1 MSYYPV
7 FLDVKE
13 RRCVV
18 CGGGNVALRKVEAL
32 LRAGAAV
39 EVIAP
44 DVCPELAEMA
54 AEKQITII
62 DREYREGDLNDAF
75 VVIAATDDREAN
87 RRIARDA
94 RDHHSLV
101 NAVDDA
107 GCSDFIVPSAVTRGE
122 LTIAVST
129 GGRSPALARKLRTR
143 LETQYGEE
151 FGELTALAGEVR
163 AELKRRERRPSEDAW
178 QRALDLDELAA
189 LLREQRPAAAR
200 DRLMHNLTEGDLK

>member
-7 FLDVKE
+7 FLEVNN

-44 DVCPELAEMA
+44 DVCPELQQLA
-54 AEKQITII
+54 AGKHITVTA
-62 DREYREGDLNDAF
+62 REYRDGDLEGAF
-75 VVIAATDDREAN
+75 VVVAATDDREAN
-87 RRIARDA
+87 RRIAADA
-94 RDHHSLV
+94 RTHHCIV

-107 GCSDFIVPSAVTRGE
+107 SCSDFIVPSTVHRGD

-129 GGRSPALARKLRTR
+129 GGKSPALARKLRTR
-143 LETQYGEE
+143 LEDQYGED
-151 FGELTALAGEVR
+151 FAELAALAGEVR
-163 AELKRRERRPSEDAW
+163 SELKQKAVRPPEATW
-178 QRALDLDELAA
+178 QRALDLDKLTG
-189 LLREQRPAAAR
+189 LLRERRAAEAR
-200 DRLMHNLTEGDLK
+200 ELLMSTLTEGDLT